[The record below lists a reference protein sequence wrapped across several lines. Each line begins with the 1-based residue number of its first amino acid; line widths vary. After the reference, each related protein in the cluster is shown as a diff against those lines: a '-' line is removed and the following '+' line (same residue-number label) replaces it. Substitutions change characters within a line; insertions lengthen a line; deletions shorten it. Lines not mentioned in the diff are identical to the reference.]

1 MYAVAVITSPSLR
14 TSALSG
20 SVGDADKPDTE
31 FIAWAVTIGLTFNV
45 IAGGKQAKA
54 VAGAFIVFDAESRFS
69 AQAIRTAFKVA
80 AALGIDHANVSA
92 YTGFNAATSLSVAVA
107 IGRTALALNAE
118 AGRVAKTG
126 ANTRPVDAFIAA
138 RTLHTASSHMT
149 VKRPAAEIRL
159 FAATV
164 DAIHPTGTVRWLE
177 TRLIAVACF
186 AHPSIE
192 TPVVVQTGRRLHAL
206 AGLP

>member
-1 MYAVAVITSPSLR
+1 MYAVAVVTSPSLR
-14 TSALSG
+14 TGALAG

-31 FIAWAVTIGLTFNV
+31 FVTWAVSIGLTFNV
-45 IAGGKQAKA
+45 IASGKQAKA
-54 VAGAFIVFDAESRFS
+54 VAGAFIVFDAESGFS
-69 AQAIRTAFKVA
+69 AQAVGPAFKVA
-80 AALGIDHANVSA
+80 AALGIDHAGVRA
-92 YTGFNAATSLSVAVA
+92 DTGFNAATSLSIAVA

-118 AGRVAKTG
+118 AGRVAGTG
-126 ANTRPVDAFIAA
+126 SNARPVDAFIAT

-159 FAATV
+159 LAATV
-164 DAIHPTGTVRWLE
+164 DAIHPTGTVRRLE

-186 AHPSIE
+186 ADPSVK